1 MYVCVYVCVNRYNTQ
16 ITHTPPKQCNCK
28 FGMYW
33 YPCKHNTNSNLPKYS
48 QYNPIPSQCDPW
60 FWKKKKKNRTKEHNP
75 DGFNFR
81 EFFPTCEH
89 ISSWY

>member
-16 ITHTPPKQCNCK
+16 ITHTHPKQCNCK

-60 FWKKKKKNRTKEHNP
+60 FWKKKKKKKNQ
-75 DGFNFR
+75 D
-81 EFFPTCEH
+81 
-89 ISSWY
+89 